1 VRQQTGS
8 NYRPA
13 AAATSLSAAATQ
25 VAERGLSPVFVPPAA
40 CPEKCGVHEV
50 VQGQVLHHRHTPGQ
64 NGPEF
69 ERLQRRR
76 TEDRQS
82 PDRLS
87 AQAASSD
94 PATSETEEPGDQKCQ
109 SKNGEHGTVRR
120 KDEQDQQEKVVS
132 EAMI

>member
-1 VRQQTGS
+1 VRQQAGS

-25 VAERGLSPVFVPPAA
+25 VAKCGLSPVFVPPAA

-50 VQGQVLHHRHTPGQ
+50 VQGQVLHHRHTSGQ
-64 NGPEF
+64 NSAEF
-69 ERLQRRR
+69 EGLQRRR

-94 PATSETEEPGDQKCQ
+94 PATAETQEPGDQKRQ
-109 SKNGEHGTVRR
+109 PQNGEHGTVRR
-120 KDEQDQQEKVVS
+120 KDDQQKKAVS